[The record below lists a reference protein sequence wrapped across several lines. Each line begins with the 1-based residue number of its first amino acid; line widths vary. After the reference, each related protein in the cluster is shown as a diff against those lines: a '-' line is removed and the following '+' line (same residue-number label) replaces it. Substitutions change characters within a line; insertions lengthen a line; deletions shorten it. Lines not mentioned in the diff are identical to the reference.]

1 MTSRI
6 KKSLELELTKK
17 IHLIAT
23 IGSNAPYIG
32 LLGTVLGIMLTFYMI
47 GKEGFMDTGKIMAGL
62 ALALKATAIGLLVAI
77 PAVSLYNFLLRK
89 VKVLLMTWEIDHG
102 EKEFDYI
109 NVIPMV
115 DVMLVLLTIVLT
127 TSSFIASGMIP
138 MDLPKAKAYAGEVLK
153 TQTIEIDRAGNIY
166 LNAMPV
172 SLEELKTDLGA
183 MNKKVPVLIRAD
195 RSISLQNFVSVL
207 DIIKELEFTRI
218 SLQTE
223 EGK

>member
-1 MTSRI
+1 M
-6 KKSLELELTKK
+6 E
-17 IHLIAT
+17 
-23 IGSNAPYIG
+23 
-32 LLGTVLGIMLTFYMI
+32 
-47 GKEGFMDTGKIMAGL
+47 
-62 ALALKATAIGLLVAI
+62 
-77 PAVSLYNFLLRK
+77 
-89 VKVLLMTWEIDHG
+89 

-109 NVIPMV
+109 NVIPLV

-153 TQTIEIDRAGNIY
+153 TQTIEIDRSGNIY